1 MITNDYDMNKQMIR
15 QATLEY
21 VIWGNLAA
29 RGFFVFSSI
38 VILICLIS
46 LFLVDNKMEILTYL
60 FFLILMSVIAVIR
73 DHYISYKAEKNYN
86 SLNGSIRITI
96 DEENIIR
103 EAYEGNML
111 DNIDKYPT
119 SELKRIY
126 RCKHYSYLML
136 KGKNRMLM
144 VKNDSFIHGSLD
156 DIKNLKKSRVG

>member
-60 FFLILMSVIAVIR
+60 FFLILMPVIAVIR

-86 SLNGSIRITI
+86 
-96 DEENIIR
+96 
-103 EAYEGNML
+103 
-111 DNIDKYPT
+111 
-119 SELKRIY
+119 
-126 RCKHYSYLML
+126 
-136 KGKNRMLM
+136 
-144 VKNDSFIHGSLD
+144 
-156 DIKNLKKSRVG
+156 

>member
-1 MITNDYDMNKQMIR
+1 MIR

-21 VIWGNLAA
+21 VIWGNMAA
-29 RGFFVFSSI
+29 RGFFVFSSV

-46 LFLVDNKMEILTYL
+46 LFIVDNKIEILTYL
-60 FFLILMSVIAVIR
+60 LFLILMPVIAVIR
-73 DHYISYKAEKNYN
+73 DNYISYKAEKNYN

-119 SELKRIY
+119 SELKKIY

-136 KGKNRMLM
+136 KGKNRIIML
-144 VKNDSFIHGSLD
+144 KNDSFIHGSLD
-156 DIKNLKKSRVG
+156 DIKELKKKK